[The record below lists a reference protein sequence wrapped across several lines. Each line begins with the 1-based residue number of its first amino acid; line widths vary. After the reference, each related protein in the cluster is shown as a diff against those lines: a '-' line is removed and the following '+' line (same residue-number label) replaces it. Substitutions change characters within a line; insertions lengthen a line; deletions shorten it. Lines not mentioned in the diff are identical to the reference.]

1 MTIKYASIV
10 PLIGG
15 MTLAGIKATGV
26 KPSAIMTYSPFK
38 DNELSLKKYLPDVPY
53 HVLDEDGDIDAGK
66 DYDYISAL
74 CPCAGLSSLSSGTQE
89 VKEAANS
96 WMFKTA
102 EHVLGHLKPKVFWGE
117 NAPALYALNNA
128 AGTKVR
134 QKLEDLAERHGYTLT
149 YYYTNTQ
156 LHGVP
161 QKRLRTFYFFWKE
174 TDQVPELGY
183 YNVPH
188 KTYGEY
194 MKEIPADAT
203 QHSEYFEKTYNNLRS
218 SRFSKF
224 LQYKYGDVFPEVIRD
239 YLRANNKT
247 SITTCKYVLDNENLC
262 NEMMQWFVDNND
274 QKGIKYLERIL
285 NKIKQKGKGIWDDS
299 ASIFL
304 PETHFHT
311 LMGRTV
317 YSAHPYES
325 RSLTPRECMHLMA
338 LPEDFTLH
346 SRPGKMIAINH
357 VFQNVP
363 LCTSIDMTK
372 EVIKYLNG
380 ELKMIKNTKV
390 IHQNN
395 IKRQIEKTVSTSN
408 LISF

>member
-74 CPCAGLSSLSSGTQE
+74 CPCAGLSLLSSGTQE

-117 NAPALYALNNA
+117 NAPALYALNNE

-134 QKLEDLAERHGYTLT
+134 QKLEELAERHGYTIT
-149 YYYTNTQ
+149 YYFTSTH

-174 TDQVPELGY
+174 TDQVPEMGY

-203 QHSEYFEKTYNNLRS
+203 QHSEYFDNTVLFDILA
-218 SRFSKF
+218 FSKN
-224 LQYKYGDVFPEVIRD
+224 LSLNSG
-239 YLRANNKT
+239 YLLPLKNILFVN
-247 SITTCKYVLDNENLC
+247 DNS
-262 NEMMQWFVDNND
+262 F
-274 QKGIKYLERIL
+274 IL
-285 NKIKQKGKGIWDDS
+285 
-299 ASIFL
+299 
-304 PETHFHT
+304 FH
-311 LMGRTV
+311 V
-317 YSAHPYES
+317 A
-325 RSLTPRECMHLMA
+325 
-338 LPEDFTLH
+338 
-346 SRPGKMIAINH
+346 
-357 VFQNVP
+357 
-363 LCTSIDMTK
+363 
-372 EVIKYLNG
+372 
-380 ELKMIKNTKV
+380 
-390 IHQNN
+390 
-395 IKRQIEKTVSTSN
+395 
-408 LISF
+408 

>member
-38 DNELSLKKYLPDVPY
+38 DNELSLKMYLPDVPY

-66 DYDYISAL
+66 DFDYISAL
-74 CPCAGLSSLSSGTQE
+74 CPCAGLSLLSYGSDE
-89 VKEAANS
+89 VKDAANS

-117 NAPALYALNNA
+117 NASALYALNNKS
-128 AGTKVR
+128 GLKVR
-134 QKLEDLAERHGYTLT
+134 QKLEELAERHGYTMT
-149 YYYTNTQ
+149 YYFTSTH

-174 TDQVPELGY
+174 TDQVPEMGY

-194 MKEIPADAT
+194 MNEIPTDAT
-203 QHSEYFEKTYNNLRS
+203 HHSEYFEKAYNDLRT

-224 LQYKYGDVFPEVIRD
+224 LQHKHGDAFPEVIRD
-239 YLRANNKT
+239 WLRSNNKRA
-247 SITTCKYVLDNENLC
+247 ITTCKYVLKQEDLC

-285 NKIKQKGKGIWDDS
+285 NKLRIEGKNIWDDS

-304 PETHFHT
+304 PETHFDT
-311 LMGRTV
+311 LMGRTTF
-317 YSAHPYES
+317 SAHPYES
-325 RSLTPRECMHLMA
+325 RALTPRECMHLMA
-338 LPEDFTLH
+338 MSDDFTLQ
-346 SRPGKMIAINH
+346 SRPGKKISINH

-363 LCTSIDMTK
+363 LCTSTDMTK
-372 EVIKYLNG
+372 EVLKYLNG
-380 ELKMIKNTKV
+380 ELKMLNAKIV
-390 IHQNN
+390 HQNN
-395 IKRQIEKTVSTSN
+395 FERKIEKLVSTNN

>member
-74 CPCAGLSSLSSGTQE
+74 CPCAGLSLLSSGTQE
-89 VKEAANS
+89 VKESANS

-117 NAPALYALNNA
+117 NAPALYALNNV

-149 YYYTNTQ
+149 YYFTSTH

-174 TDQVPELGY
+174 TDQVPEMGY

-203 QHSEYFEKTYNNLRS
+203 QHSEYFDEAYKTLRG
-218 SRFSKF
+218 SRFCKF
-224 LQYKYGDVFPEVIRD
+224 LQHKYGDNFPEVIRD
-239 YLRANNKT
+239 YLRENGKRV
-247 SITTCKYVLDNENLC
+247 TTVCKYVLAHEDLR

-274 QKGIKYLERIL
+274 QKGIDYLERIL
-285 NKIKQKGKGIWDDS
+285 NKKFVNGKNIWDDS
-299 ASIFL
+299 PNIIL
-304 PETHFHT
+304 PESCFHT
-311 LMGRTV
+311 LMGRSV
-317 YSAHPYES
+317 KSAHPYES
-325 RSLTPRECMHLMA
+325 RALTPRECMHLMA

-346 SRPGKMIAINH
+346 SRPGKRLLINH

-363 LCTSIDMTK
+363 LCTSTDMTK

-395 IKRQIEKTVSTSN
+395 IKRQIEKTVSTNN

>member
-38 DNELSLKKYLPDVPY
+38 NNELSLKKYLPDVPY

-66 DYDYISAL
+66 DFDFISAL
-74 CPCAGLSSLSSGTQE
+74 CPCAGLSLLSSGTQE

-203 QHSEYFEKTYNNLRS
+203 QHSEYFEKTYNDLRR

-247 SITTCKYVLDNENLC
+247 SITICKFVLGNKNLC

-274 QKGIKYLERIL
+274 QKGIDYLERIL
-285 NKIKQKGKGIWDDS
+285 NKKFVNGKNIWDDS

-317 YSAHPYES
+317 CSAHPYES

-346 SRPGKMIAINH
+346 SRPGKKIAINH

-363 LCTSIDMTK
+363 LCTSTDMTK

-395 IKRQIEKTVSTSN
+395 IKRQIEKTVSTNN